1 LEKNMSQHGGKDETA
16 AGGAETSSVEPTNS
30 PGPES
35 LALPSLADKV
45 EQLEARIREL
55 EQDRDAQY
63 DRYLRERADLEN
75 FKKRMQRDRAEA
87 LRFASE
93 ALIRELLPVVDNLE
107 RAIAH
112 RSGNEESVI
121 EGVQMVL
128 RALMD
133 VLERH
138 GVTRIE
144 AEGAAFDPAKH
155 QALAHV
161 HAPDR
166 EPNQVVEQHQRGY
179 QLHER
184 LLRPALVTV
193 SGGGAPAV
201 ETEGN
206 SD

>member
-1 LEKNMSQHGGKDETA
+1 MSQHGGKDETA
-16 AGGAETSSVEPTNS
+16 SVGAETSNVVPTDS

-35 LALPSLADKV
+35 PTTPSLAEQV
-45 EQLEARIREL
+45 QQLEARIREL
-55 EQDRDAQY
+55 EQERDAQD

-75 FKKRMQRDRAEA
+75 FKKRMQRDRAES

-93 ALIRELLPVVDNLE
+93 GLIRELLPVLDNLE
-107 RAIAH
+107 RAIGHAG
-112 RSGNEESVI
+112 GNGESVI

-138 GVTRIE
+138 GVTRID

-193 SGGGAPAV
+193 SGGTAPAV
-201 ETEGN
+201 ETGQN